1 MIGNPVKLT
10 DKVLRVISR
19 DHLKHEPLSETS
31 CLSQMCN
38 PPPSDVTP
46 VTRDVE
52 EDAIGNRV
60 VVARVYL
67 KPVRRII
74 DHRIKS
80 SISISPKVT
89 INGQSCLDLEV
100 LHPGDGVT
108 GGCGDQDGFLLGQV
122 GPQQDQQH
130 PGLPEVSHEGRL
142 KTKVAFINIQ
152 FGQFATSV
160 CSSIRNLYV
169 LTQVSVNH

>member
-10 DKVLRVISR
+10 DKVLSVISR

-31 CLSQMCN
+31 RLSQMCN

-60 VVARVYL
+60 VVARVNL

-80 SISISPKVT
+80 PLSNSPEVT

-130 PGLPEVSHEGRL
+130 PGLPEVSHESRL
-142 KTKVAFINIQ
+142 KKKAAFINIQ

-160 CSSIRNLYV
+160 CSLIRNPYV